1 MSDKAK
7 ELAEPTVVIVCPPPC
22 SSGKRCREEVL
33 CTPETCPHGQK
44 GWRHVANCIKHHCAH
59 DFESGPWIEF
69 ENGGS
74 GSCACG
80 MTAFSHDMRYA
91 P

>member
-1 MSDKAK
+1 
-7 ELAEPTVVIVCPPPC
+7 VIEKRDESVFVACPPPC
-22 SSGKRCREEVL
+22 TNGERCREEVL

-44 GWRHVANCIKHHCAH
+44 GWRHTAECIKHICAH
-59 DFESGPWIEF
+59 DFESGPGVEYAD
-69 ENGGS
+69 GLS
-74 GSCACG
+74 TTSCACG

>member
-1 MSDKAK
+1 MTTANEPS
-7 ELAEPTVVIVCPPPC
+7 EPTTYIVCPPPC
-22 SSGKRCREEVL
+22 ANGKRCREEVL

-44 GWRHVANCIKHHCAH
+44 GWRHTAHCIKHICAH
-59 DFESGPWIEF
+59 DFQSGPWIEF
-69 ENGGS
+69 ENGAT

-80 MTAFSHDMRYA
+80 MTAFSHDVRYG

>member
-1 MSDKAK
+1 M
-7 ELAEPTVVIVCPPPC
+7 AEPTLIIVCPPPC
-22 SSGKRCREEVL
+22 TSGQRCREEVL

-44 GWRHVANCIKHHCAH
+44 GWRHTADCIKHICAH
-59 DFESGPWIEF
+59 DFTSGPGVEF
-69 ENGGS
+69 DGGAGFS
-74 GSCACG
+74 ASCACG